1 MSKIVIKKTAEA
13 TGESIGNKVADRIT
27 KVIKASPQNNSK
39 TVTNEHG
46 KKINKER
53 YVPLEEREETIGELR
68 LSEYN
73 NGVEKNTRNFKKF
86 TAK

>member
-13 TGESIGNKVADRIT
+13 TGESIGNKIADRIT
-27 KVIKASPQNNSK
+27 KVIKASQQNNSK
-39 TVTNEHG
+39 TITNEHG

-68 LSEYN
+68 LS
-73 NGVEKNTRNFKKF
+73 
-86 TAK
+86 